1 MKIGELA
8 RLSGLPVTTLR
19 YYEQIGL
26 LPYVLR
32 DRSKQREYDASILT
46 WIAFL
51 GRLKATGMPIA
62 EMLRYAKLREL
73 GPGTAAERRQ
83 LLEQHREKVRV
94 RVSELQE
101 CLLIL
106 DAKIDHYAE
115 AEQRS
120 NDHELSPNFNLSP
133 EPAGKPLRTRPA
145 RPR

>member
-26 LPYVLR
+26 LPYALR
-32 DRSKQREYDASILT
+32 DRSKQRDYNASILI
-46 WIAFL
+46 WIGFL
-51 GRLKATGMPIA
+51 GRLKATGMPIS

-73 GPGTAAERRQ
+73 GQTTAAERRE
-83 LLEQHREKVRV
+83 LLEQHREKVRS
-94 RVSELQE
+94 RVAELQE
-101 CLLIL
+101 CLLVL
-106 DAKIDHYAE
+106 DAKIALYAE

-120 NDHELSPNFNLSP
+120 NDHEPST
-133 EPAGKPLRTRPA
+133 EPTGKPLRTRPA